1 MDIKEYIDNKKNI
14 RILSVIDNKDII
26 KSFDLD
32 CYPSILSLED
42 YKKNLF
48 TDNELVVIIIDHNC
62 ISRNEIFKNN
72 FGLQNIMLLVI
83 NDNHLNDNMTK
94 YTNILFSYGYKYFGL
109 SDNEKAQVFI
119 YDISEYKDNPDWL
132 NNKNWANPE
141 LWEK

>member
-1 MDIKEYIDNKKNI
+1 MDVKKYLGNKQSI
-14 RILSVIDNKDII
+14 RILSMIDNKDII
-26 KSFDLD
+26 DSFDLD
-32 CYPSILSLED
+32 SYPIIPSLDD

-48 TDNELVVIIIDHNC
+48 TDNELVVIIIDHNF
-62 ISRNEIFKNN
+62 ISKNEIFKNN
-72 FGLQNIMLLVI
+72 FGLQNVMLLVA
-83 NDNHLNDNMTK
+83 NDDLLNKNMTK

-109 SDNEKAQVFI
+109 SENDEAQVFI

>member
-1 MDIKEYIDNKKNI
+1 MDVKKYIDNKKNI

-26 KSFDLD
+26 ESFDLD
-32 CYPSILSLED
+32 CYPSISSLED
-42 YKKNLF
+42 YKNNLF

-62 ISRNEIFKNN
+62 ISRSEIFKNN
-72 FGLQNIMLLVI
+72 FGLQNVMLLVM

-109 SDNEKAQVFI
+109 SDNDKVQVFI
-119 YDISEYKDNPDWL
+119 YDISEYKDSPDWL